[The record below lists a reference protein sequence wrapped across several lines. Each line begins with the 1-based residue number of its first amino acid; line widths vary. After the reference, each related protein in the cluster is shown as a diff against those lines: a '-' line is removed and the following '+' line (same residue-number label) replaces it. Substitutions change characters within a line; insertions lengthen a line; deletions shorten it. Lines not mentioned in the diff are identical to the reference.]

1 MCNYMSFG
9 IDARIG
15 YGLLFLNN
23 NNVKK
28 KDLIVIDQ
36 ILPLRI
42 NVFIFVRDARE
53 YVVIMLK

>member
-1 MCNYMSFG
+1 MSFG